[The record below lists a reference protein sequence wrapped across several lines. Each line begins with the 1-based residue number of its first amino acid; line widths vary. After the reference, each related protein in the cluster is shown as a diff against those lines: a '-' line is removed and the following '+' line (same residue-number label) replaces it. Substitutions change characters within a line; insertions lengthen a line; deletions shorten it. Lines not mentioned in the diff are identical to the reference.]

1 MELIVSVPVSVSVVP
16 GADDVDRDVD
26 GDVDGDDDED
36 TEEALFDTE
45 VILKKLLAPE
55 SSEKR

>member
-1 MELIVSVPVSVSVVP
+1 MESIVSVSVTVVGVIP
-16 GADDVDRDVD
+16 GAGVDRDVD
-26 GDVDGDDDED
+26 GVV
-36 TEEALFDTE
+36 EEALFDTE